1 MTVKSQVKKM
11 ATFLKSNYQLDFD
24 QLPSRKLKDEVA
36 KASNSV
42 DKAYKLD
49 IASDIKELLEDRHL
63 NYEDRDFRIE
73 ALVEQFFLA

>member
-1 MTVKSQVKKM
+1 MTAKTQVKKM
-11 ATFLKSNYQLDFD
+11 ATFLKSNYSLDFD

-36 KASNSV
+36 KSSNAV

-49 IASDIKELLEDRHL
+49 IASDVKELLEDRHL
-63 NYEDRDFRIE
+63 NYEDRDFRIK